1 MSIRTFA
8 HTSLCHTLNFKS
20 LDIDIFC
27 KKTSSQVSRNC
38 FKWLC
43 LELAA
48 FINCHF
54 KLINIAEEEIEDDKE
69 SWVEHVR
76 DGGDGG
82 VGGDGGDG
90 EDGKHGGAGGDQARD
105 GGDGRQL
112 EFHILHNRV
121 PIRYGNNFVKSVFT
135 NYC

>member
-1 MSIRTFA
+1 MMMGKFFHILLHFRVIS
-8 HTSLCHTLNFKS
+8 
-20 LDIDIFC
+20 
-27 KKTSSQVSRNC
+27 V
-38 FKWLC
+38 
-43 LELAA
+43 LAKY
-48 FINCHF
+48 FCHF

-69 SWVEHVR
+69 TWVEHVR

-82 VGGDGGDG
+82 AGGEGGDG